1 MEVKVFTDGAC
12 SGNPGPGG
20 WGAIL
25 KAFKDGKIISEK
37 EIYGGEQ
44 ITTNNRME
52 LLAAIKAL
60 ETLKRRSQVT
70 IITDSKYLRDG
81 MTKWLTKWLLNNW
94 KNSVLL
100 DAHLIASPLQGNT
113 SLNTLCGYKPS
124 INLKPMVSL
133 YEWRTQ
139 QHLDSAF
146 KDLPENPQ
154 NIYIEGSI
162 VNVLPDTYNGHRLGH
177 NWSISW
183 VAERILKQSS

>member
-25 KAFKDGKIISEK
+25 KAFKHGKIISEK

-94 KNSVLL
+94 KNSSNKQIKNL
-100 DAHLIASPLQGNT
+100 DLWQKI
-113 SLNTLCGYKPS
+113 NTLTYS
-124 INLKPMVSL
+124 HEIAW
-133 YEWRTQ
+133 EWV
-139 QHLDSAF
+139 
-146 KDLPENPQ
+146 K
-154 NIYIEGSI
+154 
-162 VNVLPDTYNGHRLGH
+162 GHNAHEDNERADYLARLGMSPFR
-177 NWSISW
+177 N
-183 VAERILKQSS
+183 KY